1 MKIKIALPRQSKI
14 QLTSPSYDTS
24 LSSLKKTKTQN
35 TFSNKARD
43 LGYNLTFFD
52 MSKARKFFNKNPSF
66 SNDQR
71 NKILGQISK
80 KNVLSK
86 QNIKSN
92 SISKS
97 NVSSECNIFTK
108 KNQNMNKQNS
118 KLFTP
123 TTKKEN
129 EDKKFIK
136 TKKNKKK
143 IEICTESPIYKKY
156 NHYKAI
162 PKDNI
167 PITTMNNTLTGT
179 NRIQKINI
187 YKATN
192 YTVGSMTKVNTPKG
206 DTSKNIFKNI
216 RNEKENNYTPSLTQ
230 DKFYPKK
237 NRNQKDDIITA
248 DLISEQ
254 ERKKVIMF
262 NHNTT
267 GNANNPPLPGKI
279 TKIETQRYQ
288 TKNLILDKEQIHILR
303 KPNSKSKSSIYK
315 KSKPH
320 PNGNINT
327 IKTENH
333 NKGDS
338 ENNSLN
344 SAAISPNNLNRTG
357 TQILSRFKNRYKN
370 LIENYILSNTEID
383 NIYE

>member
-1 MKIKIALPRQSKI
+1 MKIKIAHPRQNKL

-24 LSSLKKTKTQN
+24 LSSMKKAKTQN
-35 TFSNKARD
+35 TFLNKARD
-43 LGYNLTFFD
+43 LGYNLNFFD

-71 NKILGQISK
+71 NKILSQISK
-80 KNVLSK
+80 RNVLSK
-86 QNIKSN
+86 ENIKSN
-92 SISKS
+92 NITKS
-97 NVSSECNIFTK
+97 NVSSEYNIFTK
-108 KNQNMNKQNS
+108 KNKNVAKQNS
-118 KLFTP
+118 NLFTP

-156 NHYKAI
+156 NHYKAT

-167 PITTMNNTLTGT
+167 QTNTMNNTLSGT

-187 YKATN
+187 YKNSN
-192 YTVGSMTKVNTPKG
+192 YTVGSMTKINTPKG
-206 DTSKNIFKNI
+206 SISKNIFQSLQ
-216 RNEKENNYTPSLTQ
+216 NEKENNYTPSLTQ
-230 DKFYPKK
+230 YKFYQKK
-237 NRNQKDDIITA
+237 HRNQRDDIITA

-254 ERKKVIMF
+254 ERKRVIMF

-267 GNANNPPLPGKI
+267 DNTNIPPLPGKI

-288 TKNLILDKEQIHILR
+288 TKGLIFDKNPINKQR

-315 KSKPH
+315 KTKPYTD
-320 PNGNINT
+320 GNNNN

-333 NKGDS
+333 SKGNT
-338 ENNSLN
+338 ENNSFN
-344 SAAISPNNLNRTG
+344 SAGISPNNINRTG
-357 TQILSRFKNRYKN
+357 IQLLTRFKNRYKN
-370 LIENYILSNTEID
+370 LIENYILSNSEID
-383 NIYE
+383 NIY